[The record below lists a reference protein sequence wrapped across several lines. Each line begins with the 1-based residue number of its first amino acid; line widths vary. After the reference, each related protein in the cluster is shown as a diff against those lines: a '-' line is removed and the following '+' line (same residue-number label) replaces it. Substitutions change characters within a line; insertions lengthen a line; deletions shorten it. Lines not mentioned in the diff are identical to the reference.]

1 MADKTVSEIEIRFD
15 PFTEFRAS
23 KDDDDLV
30 ARAETDDDLDLIE
43 HVRNRLSLDA
53 SISDVTIAASLAQV
67 ACRGDHR
74 GRWLAAFGSPL
85 GKHLASR
92 GSDLN
97 SALNIVLALAPRH
110 QG

>member
-1 MADKTVSEIEIRFD
+1 MTDKAPAAIEIRFD
-15 PFTEFRAS
+15 PFTEFQAS
-23 KDDDDLV
+23 QDDDDLV
-30 ARAETDDDLDLIE
+30 LRAETDDDLDLIE
-43 HVRNRLSLDA
+43 HLRERLDLDDK
-53 SISDVTIAASLAQV
+53 ISDVTIAASLAQV

-97 SALNIVLALAPRH
+97 TALNVLLALAPRH
-110 QG
+110 QS